1 MVMSPA
7 GSDQALVSTRHTFR
21 PGGGAYAFVSKLSL
35 LVWSPF
41 LHIGFQLQNSGTSP
55 VQYSLTPAPVRR
67 WYLPPTKAWSS
78 ANPAPASPG
87 HTSIRG
93 HVLIEAFRP
102 QGTPLLTFSEI
113 LGRFSGWYIAHKQD
127 WDSCLKFGGP
137 VSKTLQ
143 YPTGKC
149 FAFTYLSLVLWVIG
163 IALFTLLAADVAVS
177 ANISSFVHTL
187 NIVRDVYGTEIIAR
201 DASVGPCPNTRVSS
215 SSKNDDLVGLITYVP
230 CSTYSILL
238 FVNPSRIFKRPTTQK
253 LANSTDSL
261 APQRLMTEETKTE
274 GDEMVE
280 DQEPPS
286 EAPVS
291 SQERRTRRTRRGK
304 RGGASQ
310 KAYQDK
316 KWEWYKAWNRAVNT
330 WGNGAWLEQR
340 AEEEVELA
348 VD

>member
-1 MVMSPA
+1 MIVSPA
-7 GSDQALVSTRHTFR
+7 SSGQALVNTQRTFC

-35 LVWSPF
+35 LAWSTF
-41 LHIGFQLQNSGTSP
+41 LQIGFQLPNSGTSP

-67 WYLPPTKAWSS
+67 WHLPPTRTWSP
-78 ANPAPASPG
+78 AYPAPASPG
-87 HTSIRG
+87 HISFRG
-93 HVLIEAFRP
+93 HVLVEDFRP
-102 QGTPLLTFSEI
+102 QGTPLLTFSQI

-177 ANISSFVHTL
+177 AKISSFVHSL
-187 NIVRDVYGTEIIAR
+187 NIVREVYGTEIIAR
-201 DASVGPCPNTRVSS
+201 DASVGPYPNTKVSS
-215 SSKNDDLVGLITYVP
+215 SPKNDDLVGLITYVP

-238 FVNPSRIFKRPTTQK
+238 FVNPNQIFKRPATQK
-253 LANSTDSL
+253 LVNSIDSL
-261 APQRLMTEETKTE
+261 VPQGPTTEETKTE
-274 GDEMVE
+274 DDEITE